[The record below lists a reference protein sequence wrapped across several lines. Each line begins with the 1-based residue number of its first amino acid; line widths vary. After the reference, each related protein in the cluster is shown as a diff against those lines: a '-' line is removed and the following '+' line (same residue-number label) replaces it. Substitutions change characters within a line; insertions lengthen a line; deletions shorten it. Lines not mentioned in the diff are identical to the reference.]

1 MNKKIRVDFT
11 ISKPTKMVFD
21 KLAADKNMSK
31 SELIERIIIDYF
43 DSKKD
48 DLMIRKIQDDLE
60 NLRQDLK
67 DLIYKNEIIL
77 NGLSRFNEE
86 KLAVEVIKKM
96 QKMQG

>member
-1 MNKKIRVDFT
+1 MNKKVRVDFT

-21 KLAADKNMSK
+21 KLANDKNMSK

-77 NGLSRFNEE
+77 NGLSKFDEE

-96 QKMQG
+96 QKI